1 MLKPLIC
8 FRSATYLW
16 HDWVSS
22 NKDLMQM
29 KFRASL
35 ALIIFALVALSH
47 AQDHAFPA
55 PVALTVPDADVVNQ
69 SGQHLR
75 FNRDVIRGR
84 VAIITGFFTTC
95 TSMCPITQENLS
107 RVAKLLGDRMGKDV
121 VIVSVSVDANNDT
134 PERMKSWGEKFHI
147 GPGWT
152 LVSGNKQEVDGLLRS
167 LGLYVEIPQRHQSAI
182 IIGNEKAGWTRA
194 SSWAS
199 PEKVVKL
206 IDDLERPKSQAVS
219 ASGSPFRK

>member
-1 MLKPLIC
+1 
-8 FRSATYLW
+8 
-16 HDWVSS
+16 
-22 NKDLMQM
+22 M

-35 ALIIFALVALSH
+35 ALIVFGLVAMSY

-69 SGQHLR
+69 SGRRLR
-75 FNRDVIRGR
+75 FNRDVIKGR

-107 RVAKLLGDRMGKDV
+107 RVAKLMCERMGKDV

-134 PERMKSWGEKFHI
+134 PERMKAWGEKFHI

-152 LVSGNKQEVDGLLRS
+152 LISGNKAEVDGLLKS

-199 PEKVVKL
+199 PQKLVKL
-206 IDDLERPKSQAVS
+206 IDDLEKPQAQAIS
-219 ASGSPFRK
+219 EAGSTFRK